1 MTLFVT
7 FSVTEFFRDAN
18 VLDCCWW
25 VEKLEILKSVWKM
38 QNKLSRTAQCRI
50 TRLDKY
56 EMLET
61 VGEGAY
67 GIVWKARNR
76 GKDLAHVKWSASS
89 RGSPSL
95 CCHMRKSD
103 QRTIG
108 KTHPT
113 LLLPT
118 VKCSIYKFYFTIISY
133 FFRNWRNCRY

>member
-1 MTLFVT
+1 MAIFVKNR
-7 FSVTEFFRDAN
+7 SKIHFFRDAN

-25 VEKLEILKSVWKM
+25 VEKLKILKSVWKM

-76 GKDLAHVKWSASS
+76 GKV
-89 RGSPSL
+89 P
-95 CCHMRKSD
+95 
-103 QRTIG
+103 
-108 KTHPT
+108 
-113 LLLPT
+113 
-118 VKCSIYKFYFTIISY
+118 YFTSRLVKSLFY
-133 FFRNWRNCRY
+133 GGWDNCNFRNWRNCRH

>member
-1 MTLFVT
+1 MGQFEIISVILPNSHFDNLTLSDLLVRNRLNWVNFRLKNSNFDQFCPT
-7 FSVTEFFRDAN
+7 IFTELFRDAN

-76 GKDLAHVKWSASS
+76 GKVLSIQNFLLSA
-89 RGSPSL
+89 
-95 CCHMRKSD
+95 
-103 QRTIG
+103 
-108 KTHPT
+108 
-113 LLLPT
+113 
-118 VKCSIYKFYFTIISY
+118 KFI
-133 FFRNWRNCRY
+133 